1 MDIKRLEIFGVVAR
15 EGSVTRAAEKLFTSQ
30 PAVSMQI
37 KLLERETGIKLFE
50 RAGRAVRLTREG
62 QLLYAPAMKIQQGL
76 KEADEIVSDIRGLKT
91 GFVHIGASTTPGIYL
106 LPEVIGQ
113 FKEKHPQVQVRLLVA
128 NTEAIFTKMER
139 GEVHVGF
146 VGTEDIPESM
156 TAEGFV
162 HDHIIPVLPSG
173 HPLLKKKI
181 LSMQELAKKPFILRE
196 EGSGTRALLEGKLRE
211 KNLTLENVVME
222 IGNTEGIKRAA
233 AAGLGIS
240 FLSYFSVEEELRA
253 GKLRTAR
260 VKNFTLKRKISQIT
274 LKNAWL
280 SPSVKTF
287 LDFCKTCR
295 EKLASRSPT
304 YLLPSA

>member
-1 MDIKRLEIFGVVAR
+1 MDIKRLEIFGVVAQ

-37 KLLERETGIKLFE
+37 KLLETETGIKLFE

-62 QLLYAPAMKIQQGL
+62 QLLYASALKIQQGL

-113 FKEKHPQVQVRLLVA
+113 FKKKHPQVQVRLLVA
-128 NTEAIFTKMER
+128 NTEAIFTKIQR

-162 HDHIIPVLPSG
+162 HDHIIPVLPHG
-173 HPLLKKKI
+173 HALLKKKT
-181 LSMQELAKKPFILRE
+181 LSMRALAKEPFILRE
-196 EGSGTRALLEGKLRE
+196 EGSGTRGLLERKLRG

-222 IGNTEGIKRAA
+222 IGNTEGIKRAV

-240 FLSYFSVEEELRA
+240 FLSYFSVAEELRS
-253 GKLRTAR
+253 GKLRTMH
-260 VKNFTLKRKISQIT
+260 VKDFTLRRQLSQVV
-274 LKNAWL
+274 LAKAWR
-280 SPSVKTF
+280 SPSVKVF

-295 EKLASRSPT
+295 EKLSQT
-304 YLLPSA
+304 GKTFNHDI

>member
-1 MDIKRLEIFGVVAR
+1 MDIKRLEIFGVVAQ

-50 RAGRAVRLTREG
+50 RARRAVRLTREG
-62 QLLYAPAMKIQQGL
+62 QLLYAAALKIQQGL
-76 KEADEIVSDIRGLKT
+76 KEADEIVSDIRGLRT

-113 FKEKHPQVQVRLLVA
+113 FKKKHPQIQVRLLVA
-128 NTEAIFTKMER
+128 NTDAIFTKIQR

-173 HPLLKKKI
+173 HPLLKKKT
-181 LSMQELAKKPFILRE
+181 LSVREIAKEPFILRE
-196 EGSGTRALLEGKLRE
+196 EGSGTRTLLEGKLRE
-211 KNLTLENVVME
+211 KNLTLENVIME
-222 IGNTEGIKRAA
+222 IGNTEGIKRAV

-240 FLSYFSVEEELRA
+240 FLSYFSVAEELRS
-253 GKLRTAR
+253 GKLRTMH
-260 VKNFTLKRKISQIT
+260 VKDFTLRRQLSQVV
-274 LKNAWL
+274 LKKAWL
-280 SPSVKTF
+280 SPSVKVF

-295 EKLASRSPT
+295 EKLSQAGKAVNRSR
-304 YLLPSA
+304 